1 MTQKKVRGFS
11 PARQF
16 AYASDKELG
25 GVWFKLED
33 SDAEVLVARFG
44 NAEQVKVERR
54 LENEYSRKLK
64 SDDDDV
70 VTNARI
76 EMNRKVY
83 ARTVL
88 LGWKN
93 ILDEDGETELK
104 YSAEAAEQLL
114 EYPEFFAMIY
124 GFANDLAKFRKYTED
139 EAVKN

>member
-1 MTQKKVRGFS
+1 M
-11 PARQF
+11 
-16 AYASDKELG
+16 
-25 GVWFKLED
+25 
-33 SDAEVLVARFG
+33 LVARYG

-54 LENEYSRKLK
+54 LEHEYSRKLK
-64 SDDDDV
+64 SDDDDL

-114 EYPEFFAMIY
+114 EYPKFFAMIY